1 MTVPALR
8 KISDQQELEKILE
21 FFFPAKSKVVQNHLK
36 REKNGKK
43 IFCLMADQKYL
54 EKFRRS
60 VPENSSKI
68 MFSPSN

>member
-43 IFCLMADQKYL
+43 IFALWLTK
-54 EKFRRS
+54 
-60 VPENSSKI
+60 NT
-68 MFSPSN
+68 